1 MSRIVVIDAGLNLK
15 GGHHPGHLRRV
26 VQALD
31 VAPEHIAIL
40 TNHDIDLTEIA
51 GAPVLAMLPATGYE
65 GFLRKPGDSD
75 AAGQEQAAA
84 QALALALLRADP
96 MLARAE
102 RVLVLNVTPITLAAV
117 LHWSWLRGRRFEV
130 PLSLYMLTGAGLEAG
145 PEGFTIRD
153 AGRKALFETALRE
166 LPGRIARLRI
176 HATSE
181 TRRAE
186 LEHLGARDVAL
197 YTLSMIEAR
206 PVSRSPS
213 GGSGHILL
221 YAGDAK
227 VEKGIGDL
235 PELID
240 RLQAVLPDQP
250 LALHVNDAEAQFTP
264 LLDQIRARLSPMVS
278 LQTGFLEQEAYREL
292 LANARLVILLH
303 RAESYRDMESGLAN
317 ECFAAAIPLLCRHGT
332 LVAQEMARHDGA
344 ETFIFGDTAELA
356 PRIVALLQ
364 PDTGADMN
372 ARFTR
377 LAEAMSGAL
386 GHGPL

>member
-26 VQALD
+26 VRALG
-31 VAPEHIAIL
+31 VAPEQIAIL
-40 TNHDIDLTEIA
+40 TNRDIDLTEIA
-51 GAPVLAMLPATGYE
+51 GAPVLALLPATGYE
-65 GFLRKPGDSD
+65 GFLRKPGDSA

-84 QALALALLRADP
+84 QALALALLGADP

-145 PEGFTIRD
+145 PEGFTVRD

-227 VEKGIGDL
+227 AEKGIADL

-240 RLQAVLPDQP
+240 RLQATLPDQP

-264 LLDQIRARLSPMVS
+264 LLDQVRARLSPMVS
-278 LQTGFLEQEAYREL
+278 LQTGFLPQEAYRRL
-292 LANARLVILLH
+292 LAEARLVILLH

-317 ECFAAAIPLLCRHGT
+317 ECLAAAIPFLCRKGT
-332 LVAQEMARHDGA
+332 LTAREIVRRGGERFVFTDEGELPRRVAQLVSPDSGMMESFGAVARS
-344 ETFIFGDTAELA
+344 FIID
-356 PRIVALLQ
+356 
-364 PDTGADMN
+364 
-372 ARFTR
+372 
-377 LAEAMSGAL
+377 L